1 MFIAGLCTMSS
12 PRFIACIVLA
22 AITSSEIRAAEAIVV
37 LPQEVQLAGPRA
49 RQRLLVELS
58 RDGKLVGQLTEQ
70 VTYESSAPDIVK
82 VEEGIAIPLTNGTA
96 NVTVKYE
103 THVVTV
109 PVVVTQMDAA
119 QRWSF
124 RNHVQS
130 VLTKTG
136 CNSGACH
143 GAAAGKNG
151 FKLSLRGYDP
161 ENDFLTITRQSRGRR
176 IVPSDPGRSLFLT
189 KPTGV
194 IPHKGGI
201 RFEPASLDYA
211 VLAEWLAAGHP
222 APAADDPRMTKLE
235 ILPQHI
241 VVTPG
246 QTQQLSVLAHFSD
259 GHVEEVTQW
268 AKFSSTNVTAASVD
282 DNGFVTVNGS
292 GETAIVAWYLA
303 TNVVSEV
310 TVPYSQ
316 AIAPESYT
324 NAPTSQFI
332 DDIILEKLE
341 ALNLPPSPPCDDATF
356 LRRVYLDTIGQLPTA
371 EETRDFLND
380 TSPDKRHRVIEYLLS
395 QPSYVDYWSYRWSDL
410 LLVSSKKL
418 DKAAVKAYYQWV
430 RDRVAGNTPWD
441 QFAREI
447 VTARGNTIDNGAANF
462 FALHQDSL
470 DMAETVSMAFLG
482 MSINC
487 ARCHDHPLEKWT
499 NDDYYA
505 MANLFSR
512 VRGKSWSGSGSAEG
526 KRVIFTVTEGELIQP
541 RTGKPQ
547 PPSPLDGRAIPFD
560 ETADRRTF
568 LADWL
573 TSPENPYFTRAIVN
587 RVWANYMG
595 VGIVESIDD
604 LRLTNP
610 PSNEKLLSA
619 LCDYLVQENYDLK
632 ALMRVILQSQTYQ
645 RSSEP
650 VTGNENDERFYSRY
664 YPRRL
669 SAEVLLDAFSQATAA
684 PTTFKDYPEGT
695 RAIQL
700 PDVAIDSAFLN
711 TFGRP
716 ERVIT
721 CECERSNDPSM
732 VQVLHL
738 VNGDTLNGKLKGEG
752 NAIDQLLARGLTDE
766 QNIEHVFLSALSR
779 FPTDEERQAVQ
790 QILTEADPTTRRLTF
805 EDLYWSLLSSR
816 EFLFKH

>member
-1 MFIAGLCTMSS
+1 PLRTG
-12 PRFIACIVLA
+12 R
-22 AITSSEIRAAEAIVV
+22 R
-37 LPQEVQLAGPRA
+37 
-49 RQRLLVELS
+49 RLRS
-58 RDGKLVGQLTEQ
+58 RTK
-70 VTYESSAPDIVK
+70 
-82 VEEGIAIPLTNGTA
+82 NGTA
-96 NVTVKYE
+96 TITVTHKERTVSVPVTVAHMEAK
-103 THVVTV
+103 
-109 PVVVTQMDAA
+109 Q
-119 QRWSF
+119 QWSF

-161 ENDFLTITRQSRGRR
+161 EGDFRTITRQSRGRR

-189 KPTGV
+189 KPTGA

-201 RFEPASLDYA
+201 RFEPDSLNYA
-211 VLAEWLAAGHP
+211 VLAEWLAAGQP
-222 APAADDPRMTKLE
+222 APAADDPRITKLE

-241 VVTPG
+241 VVQPG

-259 GHVEEVTQW
+259 GHIEEVTQW
-268 AKFSSTNVTAASVD
+268 AKFTSTNVTAASVD
-282 DNGFVTVNGS
+282 DNGFVQVNGS
-292 GETAIVAWYLA
+292 GESAIVAWYLA
-303 TNVVSEV
+303 TNVVAEV
-310 TVPYSQ
+310 TVPYLSTV
-316 AIAPESYT
+316 APEAY
-324 NAPTSQFI
+324 AQADASQFI
-332 DDIILEKLE
+332 DAIVLEKLKD
-341 ALNLPPSPPCDDATF
+341 LNLPPSPPCDDATF
-356 LRRVYLDTIGQLPTA
+356 LRRVYLDTIGQLPSA
-371 EETRDFLND
+371 EETREFLAD
-380 TSPDKRHRVIEYLLS
+380 TSPDKRHRAIEFLLS
-395 QPSYVDYWSYRWSDL
+395 QPSFVDYWTYRWSDL
-410 LLVSSKKL
+410 LLVSGSKL
-418 DKAAVKAYYQWV
+418 RPEAVKAYYGWIRQ
-430 RDRVAGNTPWD
+430 RVADNTSWD

-462 FALHQDSL
+462 FTLHQDPL

-512 VRGKSWSGSGSAEG
+512 VRGKGWGGDTRSGDG
-526 KRVIFTVTEGELIQP
+526 KRVIFTVDEGELIQP
-541 RTGKPQ
+541 RTGRAQ
-547 PPSPLDGRAIPFD
+547 PPSPLDGTPLPFEQTD
-560 ETADRRTF
+560 DRRLF

-587 RVWANYMG
+587 RVWANFMG
-595 VGIVESIDD
+595 VGIIEKVDD

-619 LCDYLVQENYDLK
+619 LSAHLVKEKYDLK
-632 ALMRVILQSQTYQ
+632 ALMRAILQSQTYQ

-650 VTGNENDERFYSRY
+650 VAGNENDERFYSRY

-669 SAEVLLDAFSQATAA
+669 SAEVLLDAFSQVTAA
-684 PTTFKDYPEGT
+684 PTAFKDQPAGT

-700 PDVAIDSAFLN
+700 TDVAIESSFLK

-738 VNGDTLNGKLKGEG
+738 VNGETLNGKLKAEG
-752 NAIDQLLARGLTDE
+752 NRIDQLLARGLTDD
-766 QNIEHVFLSALSR
+766 QNVEDVFLSALNR
-779 FPTDEERQAVQ
+779 LPTDVERQSVLQVLA
-790 QILTEADPTTRRLTF
+790 EADQATRRLTY